1 MKVIMKSKVTKKGN
15 LCVCITD
22 VDFPQNDTIIG
33 VPEKNGVFPTTQL
46 KPRTYIKIENI
57 GPMLGEGKKNDKKN
71 DINISARYKEQI
83 TQKVENAK
91 KVLEESGVEVTEVI
105 SKIKYKNNT
114 PVLKSQR
121 ESCKLW
127 DWSL

>member
-1 MKVIMKSKVTKKGN
+1 MKVIVKSKVNKKGN
-15 LCVCITD
+15 LCICITD
-22 VDFPQNDTIIG
+22 ADFPQNDTIID
-33 VPEKNGVFPTTQL
+33 VPENNGVFPTTQI

-57 GPMLGEGKKNDKKN
+57 GSMLAEGNYNKD

-83 TQKVENAK
+83 TQKIENAK
-91 KVLEESGVEVTEVI
+91 KILEESGLEVKEVI

-114 PVLKSQR
+114 PILKSQR

-127 DWSL
+127 EWRL

>member
-1 MKVIMKSKVTKKGN
+1 MKVIMKSKVTKKGD

-22 VDFPQNDTIIG
+22 ADFPQNDTIIDIH
-33 VPEKNGVFPTTQL
+33 EKNGVFPMTQL
-46 KPRTYIKIENI
+46 KPRIYIKIENI
-57 GPMLGEGKKNDKKN
+57 GSIDNKDT
-71 DINISARYKEQI
+71 NISARYKERI

-91 KVLEESGVEVTEVI
+91 KVLEENGVEVTEII

-121 ESCKLW
+121 ASCKLW
-127 DWSL
+127 NWSL

>member
-15 LCVCITD
+15 LCIYFTD
-22 VDFPQNDTIIG
+22 ADFPQNDTIID

-57 GPMLGEGKKNDKKN
+57 GSMLGEVKNDKKN
-71 DINISARYKEQI
+71 DDINISARYKEQI

-91 KVLEESGVEVTEVI
+91 KVLEESGVEVKEVI

-114 PVLKSQR
+114 PILKSQR

>member
-1 MKVIMKSKVTKKGN
+1 MKSKVTKKGD

-22 VDFPQNDTIIG
+22 ADFPQNDTIIDIH
-33 VPEKNGVFPTTQL
+33 EKNGVFPMTQL
-46 KPRTYIKIENI
+46 KPRIYIKIENI
-57 GPMLGEGKKNDKKN
+57 GSIDNKDT
-71 DINISARYKEQI
+71 NISARYKERI

-91 KVLEESGVEVTEVI
+91 KVLEENGVEVTEII

-121 ESCKLW
+121 ASCKLW
-127 DWSL
+127 NWSL

>member
-22 VDFPQNDTIIG
+22 AEFPQNDTIIDIS
-33 VPEKNGVFPTTQL
+33 EKNGVFPMTQL
-46 KPRTYIKIENI
+46 KPRTFIKIENI
-57 GPMLGEGKKNDKKN
+57 GSMLSEEKKN
-71 DINISARYKEQI
+71 DINILARYKQQI

-91 KVLEESGVEVTEVI
+91 KVLEENGIEVTEII

-127 DWSL
+127 SWSL

>member
-1 MKVIMKSKVTKKGN
+1 MKVIVKSKVNKKGN
-15 LCVCITD
+15 LCICITD
-22 VDFPQNDTIIG
+22 ADFPQNDTIID
-33 VPEKNGVFPTTQL
+33 VSENNGVFPTTKI

-57 GPMLGEGKKNDKKN
+57 GSMLGEGKDKKN
-71 DINISARYKEQI
+71 VDNNDISARYKEQI
-83 TQKVENAK
+83 TQKIENVK
-91 KVLEESGVEVTEVI
+91 KVLEESGVEVKEII

-114 PVLKSQR
+114 PILKSQR

>member
-1 MKVIMKSKVTKKGN
+1 MKSKVTKKGN

-22 VDFPQNDTIIG
+22 AEFPQNDTIIDIS
-33 VPEKNGVFPTTQL
+33 EKNGVFPMTQL
-46 KPRTYIKIENI
+46 KPRTFIKIENI
-57 GPMLGEGKKNDKKN
+57 GSMLSEEKKN
-71 DINISARYKEQI
+71 DINISARYKQQI

-91 KVLEESGVEVTEVI
+91 KVLEENGIEVTEII

-127 DWSL
+127 SWSL

>member
-1 MKVIMKSKVTKKGN
+1 MKVIMKSKVTKKGD
-15 LCVCITD
+15 LCVCFRD
-22 VDFPQNDTIIG
+22 ADFPQNDTIID
-33 VPEKNGVFPTTQL
+33 VDEKNGVFPITQL
-46 KPRTYIKIENI
+46 KPRIYIKIGSILE
-57 GPMLGEGKKNDKKN
+57 EKDKKD
-71 DINISARYKEQI
+71 DIISARYREKI

-91 KVLEESGVEVTEVI
+91 KVLEESGVEVKEVI

>member
-15 LCVCITD
+15 LCVCLTD
-22 VDFPQNDTIIG
+22 ADFPQNDTIIDIH
-33 VPEKNGVFPTTQL
+33 EKNGVFPMTQL
-46 KPRTYIKIENI
+46 KPRIYIKIENI
-57 GPMLGEGKKNDKKN
+57 GSIDNKDT
-71 DINISARYKEQI
+71 NISARYKERI

-91 KVLEESGVEVTEVI
+91 KVLEENGVEVTEII

-121 ESCKLW
+121 ASCKLW
-127 DWSL
+127 NWSL

>member
-22 VDFPQNDTIIG
+22 AEFPQNDTIIDIH
-33 VPEKNGVFPTTQL
+33 EKNGVFPMTQL
-46 KPRTYIKIENI
+46 KPRTFIKIENI
-57 GPMLGEGKKNDKKN
+57 GSMLSEEKEGKD
-71 DINISARYKEQI
+71 NISARYKQQI

-91 KVLEESGVEVTEVI
+91 KVLEENGVEVTEII

-127 DWSL
+127 SWSL